1 MGEISWLSSF
11 KTVGGIKSG
20 PVGVALC
27 GFKLASNFWM
37 PGVDIVIS
45 GIEGW
50 GLGPLSGRGP
60 GVSFVKTE
68 ENGSL
73 RLCVVRH

>member
-1 MGEISWLSSF
+1 MAEFFQNCW
-11 KTVGGIKSG
+11 GIKSG
-20 PVGVALC
+20 PVALC

-50 GLGPLSGRGP
+50 DWA
-60 GVSFVKTE
+60 
-68 ENGSL
+68 
-73 RLCVVRH
+73 LCQEGGQVFHS